1 MSENM
6 CRILFARGIGQEVA
20 PLFDALIKSAQN
32 DPYREK
38 RNKKT
43 QHPDGW
49 GYVLLREEN
58 VTHYRS
64 VLPIFNDPNAENLL
78 NSLTEEDSQV
88 VLMAHARAASQGG
101 KTLFNVQPFQFSTRH
116 GFSFW
121 FMHNGD
127 LDKEALIWKAG
138 FKGEELVN
146 ASDSYVFAAYL
157 SKTIDNITPEEIS
170 RRFVLGLETTR
181 TTLNTGTLFL
191 LPDGSWSAFI
201 TAYMVNK
208 YTNSLDDWNYARLIE
223 LKANDLYAVASSTLE
238 LYHEARW
245 RTLNNG
251 TAISISGDK
260 IERFS
265 LGDACGP

>member
-1 MSENM
+1 M

-20 PLFDALIKSAQN
+20 PPLFDALIKSAQN

-49 GYVLLREEN
+49 GGYVLLREEN
-58 VTHYRS
+58 ATHYRS

-138 FKGEELVN
+138 GFKGEELVN

-157 SKTIDNITPEEIS
+157 SKTIDNITLEEIS

-201 TAYMVNK
+201 TA
-208 YTNSLDDWNYARLIE
+208 TW
-223 LKANDLYAVASSTLE
+223 
-238 LYHEARW
+238 
-245 RTLNNG
+245 
-251 TAISISGDK
+251 
-260 IERFS
+260 
-265 LGDACGP
+265 